1 MPFIPASDPAA
12 ESGSGNSGSGAGSPH
27 ISTAA
32 ADLVEARDRLLA
44 TGNRGGHRLDAP
56 ALRHALVDLFDFWL
70 TAKGAE
76 VGVKPGSGFSI
87 VAVGGLGRRE
97 MLPYSDLDLILL
109 HDNLPDAQVSEV
121 ADAIWYPLWDA
132 HIKLDHSVRTVP
144 QALRV
149 AGDDMTAA
157 LGLLEA
163 RHIAGDEDLSG
174 LLIGGVRRQWRADI
188 RSRFGDLVAQTHA
201 RWRRSG
207 DIAHRAEPDLKHG
220 RGGLRD
226 VQLLGALAIGQLTDQ
241 VPGLRPDSPGAGLST
256 AYTRILDIRTELHR
270 ISGRAREQLQAQD
283 ADEIGAALRIGDRFE
298 LARSVSD
305 CARTITY
312 SVDVGLRTAGNT
324 LPRRGLSRL
333 RRNPVR
339 RPLDEGVVEHLGE
352 VVLARGAVPA
362 KDPGLVLRV
371 ASASA
376 RTGMP
381 ISAATLARLADT
393 APELREPWPPEALND
408 LLVLLE
414 TGHHM
419 LAPIEAL
426 DRTGL
431 WGRLMP
437 EWGAVRDLP
446 PRDAMHTWTVDRH
459 LVETAAYASA
469 LTTEVSRP
477 DLLVLG
483 ALIHDIGKG
492 RGGDHSIVGAEL
504 AVQIGRRLGLPAD
517 DVEVLSQLVR
527 HHLLLPIAATRRD
540 PDDPRTVQSIVDA
553 TDGNP
558 ELLEL
563 LGALSEAD
571 SKATGPGVWS
581 DWKASLIANLVRR
594 GCAQMEGRLPAPPE
608 PLSET
613 QLAAARAGQIAVEIA
628 PAIEPVRGG
637 TDRHTFRVTMIAPDG
652 PGVLS
657 KMAGVL
663 ALAGLRSLSA
673 TVQGDSGSAVNS
685 FIVVPLF
692 GDPPAVGL
700 LRQQLISVLSGSP
713 ADLRSKLDA
722 KERQTAVPVA
732 SRGDGERPGVPALF
746 AQASP
751 KVTWTEGPDGAAIVG
766 VRADDRVGLL
776 SRVAAAIERAGGDIV
791 WARAQT
797 RGAAVIDAFCLAG
810 PYPGEEMRSRMAH
823 EILAAVPGLPPKPV
837 AATDADD
844 PDQDWN
850 RGEAA
855 VPIG

>member
-1 MPFIPASDPAA
+1 MPFIPVGDPAA
-12 ESGSGNSGSGAGSPH
+12 EAGSGESGSGAGSPH

-32 ADLVEARDRLLA
+32 ADLVQARDRLLS
-44 TGNRGGHRLDAP
+44 TGGSHRLDAP

-76 VGVKPGSGFSI
+76 VGIKPGSGFSI

-109 HDNLPDAQVSEV
+109 HDNLPDTEVAEV

-132 HIKLDHSVRTVP
+132 HIKLDHSVRTVT

-188 RSRFGDLVAQTHA
+188 RSRFGDLVAQTHT

-241 VPGLRPDSPGAGLST
+241 VPGLRPDSPGSELST

-283 ADEIGAALRIGDRFE
+283 ADEIGAALRIGDRFD

-312 SVDVGLRTAGNT
+312 SVDVGLRNAGNA

-362 KDPGLVLRV
+362 KDAGLVLRV
-371 ASASA
+371 AAASA
-376 RTGMP
+376 RTGLP
-381 ISAATLARLADT
+381 ISASTLARLADT
-393 APELREPWPPEALND
+393 APELREPWPVEALND

-414 TGHHM
+414 SGHHM

-431 WGRLMP
+431 WGRLLP
-437 EWGAVRDLP
+437 EWGAIRDLP

-459 LVETAAYASA
+459 LVETASYASE
-469 LTTEVSRP
+469 LTTTVARP

-492 RGGDHSIVGAEL
+492 RGDDHSIVGAEL
-504 AVQIGRRLGLPAD
+504 ALQIGRRLGLALD
-517 DVEVLSQLVR
+517 DVDVLSEMVR

-540 PDDPRTVQSIVDA
+540 PDAPETVQAIVDA
-553 TDGNP
+553 VGGDP
-558 ELLEL
+558 DLLEL

-581 DWKASLIANLVRR
+581 EWKASLIATLVRR
-594 GCAQMEGRLPAPPE
+594 GCDQMGGRPTSPP
-608 PLSET
+608 PTLTDS
-613 QLAAARAGQIAVEIA
+613 QVAAAETGAVAVEIV
-628 PAIEPVRGG
+628 PAADHGRG
-637 TDRHTFRVTMIAPDG
+637 TDRHTFLITMVAPDQS
-652 PGVLS
+652 GVLS

-673 TVQGDSGSAVNS
+673 TVQSHAGSAVNT
-685 FIVVPLF
+685 FTVMPMF

-700 LRQQLISVLSGSP
+700 LRQQLIGVLAGTA

-732 SRGDGERPGVPALF
+732 SRGDGERPAVPALF

-751 KVTWTEGPDGAAIVG
+751 RVTWSEAPDGAAIVG

-776 SRVAAAIERAGGDIV
+776 SRVAAAIEHAGGDVV
-791 WARAQT
+791 WARVQT
-797 RGAAVIDAFCLAG
+797 RGSAVIDAFCLAG
-810 PYPGEEMRSRMAH
+810 PYPNDRARAQMTEQ
-823 EILAAVPGLPPKPV
+823 ILAAVPGLPPKPASV
-837 AATDADD
+837 GQGGD